1 MVIRQL
7 EKAQYDAFCGHL
19 LSKAYAQPLDPSY
32 TVSLLAE
39 GNEYMVKVQPEEGN
53 QIAVLQALLV
63 RREEYGPNFDLIT
76 EKKQLG
82 TFLDLLL
89 SQSTVF

>member
-7 EKAQYDAFCGHL
+7 EKAQYDAFCSHL

-32 TVSLLAE
+32 TVPLLTE
-39 GNEYMVKVQPEEGN
+39 GKEYMIKVQPEEDN

-76 EKKQLG
+76 EKNHLG
-82 TFLDLLL
+82 QFLDLLL
-89 SQSTVF
+89 VGAGCS